1 MPSDRP
7 PRPPRWNERA
17 GLSIL
22 SALILARRE
31 EREKHTALLN
41 TQRLPP
47 KVYHPG
53 DMCVVWRP
61 PKDAELGSKL
71 SWQNTGPYR
80 VLASQKHGREY
91 RLQHLT
97 TGDICI
103 HSATDLHPY
112 LVTQGFDDLVSQRR
126 RLQGREL
133 HADDILD
140 QA

>member
-1 MPSDRP
+1 MSSDVKRHVH
-7 PRPPRWNERA
+7 RCSTCSR
-17 GLSIL
+17 
-22 SALILARRE
+22 SA
-31 EREKHTALLN
+31 
-41 TQRLPP
+41 
-47 KVYHPG
+47 G

-80 VLASQKHGREY
+80 VLTSQKHGREY

-112 LVTQGFDDLVSQRR
+112 FVTQDFDSLTEEQKKERAHSA
-126 RLQGREL
+126 G
-133 HADDILD
+133 
-140 QA
+140 